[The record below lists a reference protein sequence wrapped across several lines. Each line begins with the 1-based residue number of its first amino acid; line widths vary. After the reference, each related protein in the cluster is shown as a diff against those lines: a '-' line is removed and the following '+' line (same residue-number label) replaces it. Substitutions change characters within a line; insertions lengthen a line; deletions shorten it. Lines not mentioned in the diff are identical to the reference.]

1 MKRKFAILLS
11 AMLLMQAVCGC
22 GGTAS
27 SGTSSASAS
36 TGSTASKSNEK
47 AVIVTDEQDFTHENG
62 ITRLAKEIY
71 GDLNVEF
78 FVLSEDT
85 QERETQIS
93 SLRVE
98 IMAGGGPDGYLFSS
112 PTSNMTFNGEGHPA
126 ALFPDVQR
134 TMQSG
139 AFLPLDDYI
148 KESEYLRPEDH
159 FAPVFDAGKTDEGQV
174 VLPITYYASVFLLDK
189 AQLADPDFTPKT
201 WEELVKCEDTAVLKV
216 VRNSL
221 YTWCGAE
228 IPRIADYATEK
239 TILTEEDLTA
249 QFEDLLA
256 MPASES
262 FDEETALIQSGSYA
276 QTDEGIAYYAQ
287 NKDTVNAL
295 AIPNTEGGVT
305 AFITSYAAINRNSQK
320 ADEVF
325 RFFELL
331 FSDEAQIDPAE
342 TMNDARGTLLMLG
355 NQNSFLTHKN
365 AYLQP
370 ELLESVQSRVNA
382 VRFYSV
388 MDYTIYDTATT
399 LTWEE
404 NPDCAAAAHSVIEA
418 LQTRLSE

>member
-11 AMLLMQAVCGC
+11 AMLLTQAICGC
-22 GGTAS
+22 GGAAPS
-27 SGTSSASAS
+27 ATSSASAS
-36 TGSTASKSNEK
+36 TDSTASKSSEK
-47 AVIVTDEQDFTHENG
+47 AVIVTDEQEFTHENG

-98 IMAGGGPDGYLFSS
+98 IMAGGGPDGYLLSS

-126 ALFPDVQR
+126 TLFPDVQR
-134 TMQSG
+134 TMQAG

-148 KESEYLRPEDH
+148 KESEYLCSEDH
-159 FAPVFDAGKTDEGQV
+159 FASVFDTGKTDEGQV

-201 WEELVKCEDTAVLKV
+201 WDELVNCDDTAVLKV
-216 VRNSL
+216 VRNNL
-221 YTWCGAE
+221 YTWCGAG

-239 TILTEEDLTA
+239 TILTEENLTA

-276 QTDEGIAYYAQ
+276 QTDEGMAYYAQ
-287 NKDTVNAL
+287 NQDTVNAL
-295 AIPNTEGGVT
+295 AIPNTEG
-305 AFITSYAAINRNSQK
+305 A
-320 ADEVF
+320 
-325 RFFELL
+325 
-331 FSDEAQIDPAE
+331 
-342 TMNDARGTLLMLG
+342 
-355 NQNSFLTHKN
+355 
-365 AYLQP
+365 
-370 ELLESVQSRVNA
+370 
-382 VRFYSV
+382 
-388 MDYTIYDTATT
+388 
-399 LTWEE
+399 
-404 NPDCAAAAHSVIEA
+404 
-418 LQTRLSE
+418 

>member
-22 GGTAS
+22 GGAAS

-36 TGSTASKSNEK
+36 TDSTASKSSEK

-78 FVLSEDT
+78 FVLSEDA

-98 IMAGGGPDGYLFSS
+98 IMAGGGPDGYLLSS
-112 PTSNMTFNGEGHPA
+112 PASNMTFNGEGHPA
-126 ALFPDVQR
+126 TLFPDVQR
-134 TMQSG
+134 TMQAG
-139 AFLPLDDYI
+139 TFLPLDDYI
-148 KESEYLRPEDH
+148 KESEYLRSEDH
-159 FAPVFDAGKTDEGQV
+159 FAPVFDTGKTDEGQV

-201 WEELVKCEDTAVLKV
+201 WDELVNCEDTAVLKV
-216 VRNSL
+216 VRNNL
-221 YTWCGAE
+221 YTWCG
-228 IPRIADYATEK
+228 
-239 TILTEEDLTA
+239 EENLTA
-249 QFEDLLA
+249 QFENLLA

-276 QTDEGIAYYAQ
+276 QTDEGMAYYAQ

-305 AFITSYAAINRNSQK
+305 AFITSYAAINRNSPK

-331 FSDEAQIDPAE
+331 FSDEAQIDTE
-342 TMNDARGTLLMLG
+342 TVNDARGTLLMLG

-370 ELLESVQSRVNA
+370 ELLENVQSRVNA

-404 NPDCAAAAHSVIEA
+404 NPDCAAAAHGVIEA

>member
-22 GGTAS
+22 GGAAS

-36 TGSTASKSNEK
+36 TGSIASKSSEK
-47 AVIVTDEQDFTHENG
+47 AVIVTDEQEFTHENG

-78 FVLSEDT
+78 FVLSEDA

-98 IMAGGGPDGYLFSS
+98 
-112 PTSNMTFNGEGHPA
+112 TSNMTFNGEGHPA
-126 ALFPDVQR
+126 TLFPDVQR

-148 KESEYLRPEDH
+148 KESEYLRSEDH
-159 FAPVFDAGKTDEGQV
+159 FAPVFDTGKTDEGQV
-174 VLPITYYASVFLLDK
+174 VLHITYYASVFLLDK

-201 WEELVKCEDTAVLKV
+201 WDELVNCEDTAVLKV
-216 VRNSL
+216 VRNNL
-221 YTWCGAE
+221 YTWCGAG
-228 IPRIADYATEK
+228 IPHIADYATEK
-239 TILTEEDLTA
+239 TILTEENLTA

-276 QTDEGIAYYAQ
+276 QTDEGMAYYAQ

-305 AFITSYAAINRNSQK
+305 AFITSYAAINRNSPK

-331 FSDEAQIDPAE
+331 FSDEAQIDTE
-342 TMNDARGTLLMLG
+342 TVNDARGTLLMLG
-355 NQNSFLTHKN
+355 NLNSFLTHKN

>member
-1 MKRKFAILLS
+1 
-11 AMLLMQAVCGC
+11 
-22 GGTAS
+22 
-27 SGTSSASAS
+27 
-36 TGSTASKSNEK
+36 
-47 AVIVTDEQDFTHENG
+47 
-62 ITRLAKEIY
+62 
-71 GDLNVEF
+71 
-78 FVLSEDT
+78 
-85 QERETQIS
+85 
-93 SLRVE
+93 
-98 IMAGGGPDGYLFSS
+98 
-112 PTSNMTFNGEGHPA
+112 
-126 ALFPDVQR
+126 
-134 TMQSG
+134 
-139 AFLPLDDYI
+139 
-148 KESEYLRPEDH
+148 
-159 FAPVFDAGKTDEGQV
+159 
-174 VLPITYYASVFLLDK
+174 
-189 AQLADPDFTPKT
+189 
-201 WEELVKCEDTAVLKV
+201 
-216 VRNSL
+216 VRNNL
-221 YTWCGAE
+221 YTWCGAG

-239 TILTEEDLTA
+239 TILTEENLTA

-276 QTDEGIAYYAQ
+276 QTDEGMAYYAQ

-305 AFITSYAAINRNSQK
+305 AFITSYAAINRNSPK

-331 FSDEAQIDPAE
+331 FSDEAQIDTE
-342 TMNDARGTLLMLG
+342 TVNDARGTLLMLG
-355 NQNSFLTHKN
+355 NLNSFLTHKN

-370 ELLESVQSRVNA
+370 ELLESVQSRINA

>member
-11 AMLLMQAVCGC
+11 AMLLMQMVCGC

-27 SGTSSASAS
+27 SGTASASAS
-36 TGSTASKSNEK
+36 TDSTASKSSEK

-78 FVLSEDT
+78 FVLSEDA

-112 PTSNMTFNGEGHPA
+112 PASNIAYEGDSRPA

-134 TMQSG
+134 TMQAG

-148 KESEYLRPEDH
+148 KESEYLHPEDH
-159 FAPVFDAGKTDEGQV
+159 FAPVFDAGKNDEGQV

-201 WEELVKCEDTAVLKV
+201 WDELVNCEDTAVLKA
-216 VRNSL
+216 VRSCL
-221 YTWCGAE
+221 YYWCGAG

-256 MPASES
+256 MPAPES

-342 TMNDARGTLLMLG
+342 TMNDARGILLMLG
-355 NQNSFLTHKN
+355 NLNSYLTHKN